1 MANKVDKVNQ
11 SATPNAEALAPEA
24 AAVVE
29 RLHALMHR
37 LKRSLQQAA
46 QAQGE
51 GLAPMEVRALAF
63 FARHPGSTAS
73 ELVAH
78 TGRDKAQVARLV
90 QPLLLRG
97 LLVAA
102 PAEQDKRRV
111 ELRLTDSGR
120 RIERRMAAQR
130 LQINSAL
137 LAGFSADELQ
147 RLASSLDRMLAAG
160 GADPA

>member
-1 MANKVDKVNQ
+1 
-11 SATPNAEALAPEA
+11 
-24 AAVVE
+24 
-29 RLHALMHR
+29 MHR
-37 LKRSLQQAA
+37 LKRSLQQTA
-46 QAQGE
+46 QAQAE
-51 GLAPMEVRALAF
+51 GLAPTEVRALAF

-90 QPLLLRG
+90 RPLLVRG
-97 LLVAA
+97 LLAA
-102 PAEQDKRRV
+102 TPAEQDKRRL

-137 LAGFSADELQ
+137 LAGLSADELKL
-147 RLASSLDRMLAAG
+147 LASSLDRMLAAG
-160 GADPA
+160 VTD